1 MRLYITLILFLMLLA
16 VAFVFGTQND
26 QMLTLNYLIA
36 KTNIS
41 VAAAVGLFTGIGFLL
56 GLLFVL
62 FWKLLRMVKPNK
74 KEILTPGKKS

>member
-1 MRLYITLILFLMLLA
+1 MRLYITVILFLILLA
-16 VAFVFGTQND
+16 VAFIFGSQND

-41 VAAAVGLFTGIGFLL
+41 VATAVGLFTAIGFVL

-62 FWKLLRMVKPNK
+62 FWKLLSMVKPNK
-74 KEILTPGKKS
+74 KNQTLTSKKS

>member
-1 MRLYITLILFLMLLA
+1 MRLYITLILFLILLA

-41 VAAAVGLFTGIGFLL
+41 VATAVGLFTGIGFLL

-74 KEILTPGKKS
+74 KEILTSGKKS

>member
-1 MRLYITLILFLMLLA
+1 MRLYITVILFLILLA
-16 VAFVFGTQND
+16 VAFIFGSQND

-41 VAAAVGLFTGIGFLL
+41 VATAVGLFTAIGFVL

-62 FWKLLRMVKPNK
+62 FWKLLSIVKPNK
-74 KEILTPGKKS
+74 KNQTLTSKKS